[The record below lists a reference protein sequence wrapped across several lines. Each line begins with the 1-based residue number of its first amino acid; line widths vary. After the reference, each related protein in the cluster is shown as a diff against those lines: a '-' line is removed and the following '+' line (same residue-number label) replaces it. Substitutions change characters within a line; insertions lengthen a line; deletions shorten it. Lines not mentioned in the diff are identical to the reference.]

1 MIHFNNQI
9 LDDWFLIN
17 GTCSL
22 APFIGGVIIFTVML
36 CNLISQSV
44 WNNFK
49 ENRFDLDFWLA
60 LEILLA
66 ISQGWKN
73 DSVGGDVN
81 TAVELLSLWM
91 FYHFDEQ
98 YRKLWNKTAKYQIL
112 SRIYEL
118 EWNELVVF

>member
-9 LDDWFLIN
+9 LDDWFLMN

-22 APFIGGVIIFTVML
+22 APFIGGMIIFTVML

-81 TAVELLSLWM
+81 TAVGLESLTFQLDHM
-91 FYHFDEQ
+91 FLQIDQ
-98 YRKLWNKTAKYQIL
+98 YLDCL
-112 SRIYEL
+112 HSRLHI
-118 EWNELVVF
+118 FHA